1 MNRRTV
7 RTVAAACAMGFLI
20 LHAPDA
26 AAACREGIQLC
37 IQVLIPSLFPF
48 FLVSCLLTDALAN
61 TPLPLL
67 RPIER
72 LCRIPA
78 GSGCLL
84 LTGLLGGYPAGA
96 QSVGLAYRTGRISR
110 TDGER
115 MISFCSNA
123 GPAFL
128 FGMVAPFFD
137 NPVHPW
143 LLWAVHIL
151 SALLAGFLIPGDGAK
166 FSPASENHG
175 ITAVQ
180 AMDKSIRSMASVCGW
195 VILFRMV
202 LGLFEPALSSTS
214 SEEFRIILSGL
225 LELSNGCIRLDG
237 VQPTGFRFFL
247 ASGML
252 SFGGIC
258 VTMQTGSVCGG
269 LSMKRYIPGK
279 LLQLV
284 ISFALSALLQ
294 PLFPAQ
300 ERISPIR
307 CAAVILLVPLLVRK
321 PGKNKG
327 SIPAPVGV

>member
-7 RTVAAACAMGFLI
+7 RTAAAACAMGFLI

-26 AAACREGIQLC
+26 AASCREGIQLC
-37 IQVLIPSLFPF
+37 AQVLIPSLFPF

-61 TPLPLL
+61 KPIPLL
-67 RPIER
+67 RPVER

-96 QSVGLAYRTGRISR
+96 QSVGLAYRTGRICR

-115 MISFCSNA
+115 MLSFCSNA

-137 NPVHPW
+137 NPLHLW

-151 SALLAGFLIPGDGAK
+151 SALLAGFLIPGGGTQ
-166 FSPASENHG
+166 FSPASGSPG

-202 LGLFEPALSSTS
+202 LGLAEPALTS
-214 SEEFRIILSGL
+214 FTSEEFRIALSGM

-237 VQPTGFRFFL
+237 IHRTGLRFFL

-252 SFGGIC
+252 SFGGVC
-258 VTMQTGSVCGG
+258 VAMQTGSVCGG
-269 LSMKRYIPGK
+269 LSMRRYIPGK
-279 LLQLV
+279 LLQMG
-284 ISFALSALLQ
+284 ISFALSGLLQ

-300 ERISPIR
+300 ERISPIW
-307 CAAVILLVPLLVRK
+307 CAVFLLLPALIRK
-321 PGKNKG
+321 PRKNKG
-327 SIPAPVGV
+327 RIPAPVGV